1 MAKSRD
7 IKYINKDFGALK
19 QNLIDYSRTYFPTSY
34 NDFSPSSP
42 GMMFMEMAAY
52 VGDVLSFYLDNQLQ
66 ETFLQFSRQ
75 ENNLFELA
83 YMFSYKPRVT
93 GVASTTMDFYQQIPA
108 IDSGGGNYVPDY
120 SYALFINQ
128 NASIKSTNN
137 SAVSFLVQ
145 DNLNFASSGSMDP
158 TEVTVYSV
166 DGSGDPTFFLLK
178 KSRKSISS
186 TINTTT
192 VSVGAPQSFFTTNIN
207 DSNIVEILDIID
219 SDGNEWYE
227 VDTLGQETV
236 FDTIRNSNAFDP
248 NFTADSGDVPY
259 LLRLKKV
266 QRRFATKFIDS
277 GSMQIQFGAG
287 STTDDDESI
296 IPNPDNVG
304 IGLPYERIKLT
315 TAFSPTNFIFTNTYG
330 IAPSNTT
337 LTIRYLTGGGI
348 KSNVSSNDLTT
359 LTANII
365 FLNSSLDATTSQT
378 IFNSVAVTNPIAS
391 SGGGDGDTINEIR
404 QNTIA
409 QFSTQQRTVTAD
421 DYLVRALSMPSN
433 YGSISKAH
441 ITSVSLKDSPN
452 AENTPILDLYTLTYD
467 QNKKLSTPS
476 LTLKQNLRTYLSQYR
491 MIGDVVNIKEAFIV
505 NIGVNFEIIVLP
517 DYNSSEVIL
526 NCINS
531 LIEYFNIDKWQIN
544 QPIILKELSVLL
556 DRVEGVQTVDNVEI
570 INKVGENIGY
580 SRFGYDILGATS
592 SKIIYPSLDPM
603 IFEVKYPTT
612 DISGKVVSF

>member
-19 QNLIDYSRTYFPTSY
+19 QSLIDYSRTYFPTTY
-34 NDFSPSSP
+34 NDFSPASP

-66 ETFLQFSRQ
+66 ETFLQFARQ

-93 GVASTTMDFYQQIPA
+93 GVASTTMDFYQQVPA
-108 IDSGGGNYVPDY
+108 IESGSGNYVPDY
-120 SYALFINQ
+120 SYALFVNQ
-128 NASIKSTNN
+128 NASIKSTSN
-137 SAVSFLVQ
+137 SSVSFLVQ
-145 DNLNFASSGSMDP
+145 DDLNFASSGSMDP

-178 KSRKSISS
+178 KSRKSISA

-192 VSVGAPQSFFTTNIN
+192 VSVGAPQSFFTTTIN
-207 DSNIVEILDIID
+207 DSNIIEVLDCFD
-219 SDGNEWYE
+219 SEGNEWSE
-227 VDTLGQETV
+227 VETLGQETV
-236 FDTIRNSNAFDP
+236 LDTVKNSNAFDP

-287 STTDDDESI
+287 KTTDDDESI

-304 IGLPYERIKLT
+304 IGLPYEKVKLK

-337 LTIRYLTGGGI
+337 LTIRYLTGGGVEA
-348 KSNVSSNDLTT
+348 NVPSNDLTT
-359 LTANII
+359 LTANIE
-365 FLNSSLDATTSQT
+365 FLNSNLDATTAQT
-378 IFNSVAVTNPIAS
+378 IFNSVAVTNPTAS
-391 SGGGDGDTINEIR
+391 SGGGDGDTIDEIR
-404 QNTIA
+404 QNA
-409 QFSTQQRTVTAD
+409 LSQFATQQRTVTAD

-433 YGSISKAH
+433 YGSIAKAH
-441 ITSVSLKDSPN
+441 ITPVSLKDSPN
-452 AENTPILDLYTLTYD
+452 AENTPILDLYVLTYD
-467 QNKKLSTPS
+467 QNKKLATPS
-476 LTLKQNLRTYLSQYR
+476 LTLKQNLRTYLSEHR

-517 DYNSSEVIL
+517 NYNSSEVIL

-531 LIEYFNIDKWQIN
+531 LIEYFNIDKW
-544 QPIILKELSVLL
+544 
-556 DRVEGVQTVDNVEI
+556 
-570 INKVGENIGY
+570 
-580 SRFGYDILGATS
+580 
-592 SKIIYPSLDPM
+592 
-603 IFEVKYPTT
+603 
-612 DISGKVVSF
+612 

>member
-145 DNLNFASSGSMDP
+145 DDLNFASSGSMDP

-166 DGSGDPTFFLLK
+166 DGSGNPTFFLLK

-277 GSMQIQFGAG
+277 GSMQ
-287 STTDDDESI
+287 
-296 IPNPDNVG
+296 
-304 IGLPYERIKLT
+304 
-315 TAFSPTNFIFTNTYG
+315 
-330 IAPSNTT
+330 
-337 LTIRYLTGGGI
+337 
-348 KSNVSSNDLTT
+348 
-359 LTANII
+359 
-365 FLNSSLDATTSQT
+365 
-378 IFNSVAVTNPIAS
+378 FNLVLVV
-391 SGGGDGDTINEIR
+391 
-404 QNTIA
+404 
-409 QFSTQQRTVTAD
+409 QQ
-421 DYLVRALSMPSN
+421 M
-433 YGSISKAH
+433 
-441 ITSVSLKDSPN
+441 
-452 AENTPILDLYTLTYD
+452 
-467 QNKKLSTPS
+467 
-476 LTLKQNLRTYLSQYR
+476 
-491 MIGDVVNIKEAFIV
+491 MM
-505 NIGVNFEIIVLP
+505 
-517 DYNSSEVIL
+517 
-526 NCINS
+526 
-531 LIEYFNIDKWQIN
+531 
-544 QPIILKELSVLL
+544 
-556 DRVEGVQTVDNVEI
+556 
-570 INKVGENIGY
+570 KV
-580 SRFGYDILGATS
+580 
-592 SKIIYPSLDPM
+592 
-603 IFEVKYPTT
+603 
-612 DISGKVVSF
+612 